1 MQFDFIVAVD
11 SNWGIARDGDLP
23 WKRTDAGREDMEW
36 FKNKTTNGSTAVIMG
51 RKTWD
56 SIPQKFRPLPNRVNV
71 VISTSYTGTT
81 VAKNLVT
88 IDSFNNALNWCFNAI
103 KSGEL
108 TNVMVIGG
116 GELYKQALLSSHL
129 RYGYITVF
137 HKDYNC
143 DLQFPTNLNSIKTQL
158 IKTTNHAD
166 YMLFDFTNTS
176 ERKYLNLLSKLL
188 EAPARDNRTG
198 VLTRGFMAKQL
209 RFPLHDMRGAI
220 MPLMTTKRVPF
231 KTVAHELIWFL
242 RGSTNIDYLTKNNV
256 KIWDGNSSTEFLKSV
271 GLDYSP
277 GTLGPVYG
285 FQWRNFNGTYGQSDK
300 DGIDQITGVIKN
312 IKEDPYSRR
321 HVVCAWNP
329 EQIHAMALPPCH
341 TLFQFYV
348 DPDAVGN
355 PSWLSCMM
363 YQRSGDQFLGE
374 PFNIASYALLTHIV
388 AKICGLKAKE
398 FVVSICDVHLYTNHI
413 DQTKEQINR
422 QPLRFPMFKFSE
434 NVEQKENPTI
444 DDFAFTFT
452 PDDFIIEDYHPGA
465 VIKAPMAI

>member
-1 MQFDFIVAVD
+1 M
-11 SNWGIARDGDLP
+11 
-23 WKRTDAGREDMEW
+23 
-36 FKNKTTNGSTAVIMG
+36 
-51 RKTWD
+51 
-56 SIPQKFRPLPNRVNV
+56 
-71 VISTSYTGTT
+71 
-81 VAKNLVT
+81 
-88 IDSFNNALNWCFNAI
+88 
-103 KSGEL
+103 
-108 TNVMVIGG
+108 
-116 GELYKQALLSSHL
+116 
-129 RYGYITVF
+129 
-137 HKDYNC
+137 
-143 DLQFPTNLNSIKTQL
+143 
-158 IKTTNHAD
+158 
-166 YMLFDFTNTS
+166 
-176 ERKYLNLLSKLL
+176 
-188 EAPARDNRTG
+188 
-198 VLTRGFMAKQL
+198 
-209 RFPLHDMRGAI
+209 
-220 MPLMTTKRVPF
+220 
-231 KTVAHELIWFL
+231 
-242 RGSTNIDYLTKNNV
+242 
-256 KIWDGNSSTEFLKSV
+256 KSV